1 MSSIDKLLVR
11 GIRSFSPYQENV
23 IEFYSPLTI
32 IVGHNG
38 AGKTTVIECLKYA
51 TTGDLPPNAKG
62 GAFVHDPKVS
72 REVEVKGQIKLKFKN
87 VRGQTMVCT
96 RSLQS
101 TQKKSKLE
109 QKTLESLLSTTDPT
123 TGEPVSISSRCA
135 EMDAE
140 VPLQLGVSRAV
151 LENVLFCHQEESFWP
166 LSEPSVLKKKFDD
179 IFAATRYTKAVD
191 TLKGLKKEL
200 AAELKL
206 EQQKLDFL
214 KADKEKA
221 GKIRFEVEKATSR
234 ERDSRSRIAAIETQ
248 MESVTAAINRLTTE
262 LHSLV
267 GLQAELERLMH
278 DLEMAK
284 VSKDDLLKGLTMMTE
299 PDEILQ
305 RLLEE
310 HNQRANNDDA
320 HLLAL
325 KAEKS
330 EMEDRISEESRRMNS
345 KITEL
350 GVMEAEVERIEKRRS
365 AQREQLAALCLILEI
380 PFSATADLSSLIE
393 KARQKIEE
401 LGQEHT
407 RLTAKFAETERVLVF
422 SIQQVGGKQSSLVE
436 VRRLKRRM
444 HDEAQIKLGN
454 VIEQISECADAQEQI
469 DDLQL
474 QLLDEEG
481 NFNQTK
487 TFIAAANYEERLA
500 ALLEKRRELDRESS
514 QMNQMIA
521 ASSRA
526 ADVRAK
532 INLKRTECDR
542 KTEALGKLQT
552 ELVQANEG
560 LAAIPAESMEMECER
575 LWRSKERELREL
587 QERHENINQVA
598 SLSKSKLQHI
608 KSILEKKQRE
618 LSDKQGRVQAACGR
632 ESFSAHFEEVER
644 DLAQVT
650 QELSSSLSSKATY
663 EAFQTALGTSR
674 SCPLCERHF
683 DNRTEEE
690 LFGRKLAAFI
700 SSLPTKTLELRT
712 RQEVLERQLSELKTL
727 RPISDDVDR
736 LASVEVPELQKEGRT
751 TAEEAT
757 IAEANLDDI
766 NSELSHMILEEKRLA
781 SLKKRA
787 EELAR
792 IRRELSAIQG
802 EITSLEAELGAA
814 GVRMSLEEIQGR
826 LREMAT
832 ARKAAD
838 LEIDQLQGEM
848 RAKQNE
854 ANLREHRQSEL
865 KNQIMRLRLKEVD
878 LTRLRQNKGDIE
890 EQMRSLHEDISAAD
904 RDLKQLESELAG
916 LQEERAII
924 LATREQQ
931 LGELQRVYLS
941 SESQFRRILEI
952 GQEIEALEATS
963 NAQAIERLHDERDA
977 LQARLL
983 TLQATLNVINDRI
996 SLHGKATSEAIV
1008 QERNIRDNL
1017 RLRELSARIK
1027 VLEGDLS
1034 TMRERLGTFDRKTV
1048 SDQLQ
1053 RHELRRSELL
1063 GERSGLFGELRQL
1076 TDQVGRFQHELDSEY
1091 RMIEEE
1097 YRAQYVRFTVT
1108 IGHDQHLIAHDDS
1121 FILLLL
1127 FLPPPPPCRRPRRPL
1142 RI

>member
-191 TLKGLKKEL
+191 TLKGLKKDL

-214 KADKEKA
+214 KADKDKA
-221 GKIRFEVEKATSR
+221 GKIRLEIEKATSR
-234 ERDSRSRIAAIETQ
+234 ERDSRTRIEAIEAQ
-248 MESVTAAINRLTTE
+248 MESVTAAINRLTAE
-262 LHSLV
+262 LHSLA
-267 GLQAELERLMH
+267 GLQAELERLIH

-284 VSKDDLLKGLTMMTE
+284 ASKDDLLRGLTVMAE
-299 PDEILQ
+299 PDDVLQ

-310 HNQRANNDDA
+310 HGQRANNDDA

-325 KAEKS
+325 KAEKG
-330 EMEDRISEESRRMNS
+330 EMEDRINDESKRMNS
-345 KITEL
+345 KVTEI

-365 AQREQLAALCLILEI
+365 AQREQLAALCSTLEI
-380 PFSATADLSSLIE
+380 PFSATADLSSLI
-393 KARQKIEE
+393 ARVRQKVEE

-407 RLTAKFAETERVLVF
+407 RLTAKFAETERVLVL

-454 VIEQISECADAQEQI
+454 IIEQISECADAQEQI

-487 TFIAAANYEERLA
+487 AFIAAAKYEERLA

-521 ASSRA
+521 VSSRA

-532 INLKRTECDR
+532 VNLKRTECDR
-542 KTEALGKLQT
+542 KTETLGKLQA
-552 ELVQANEG
+552 ELVQSNEA
-560 LAAIPAESMEMECER
+560 LTTISVDNMEMECEQ
-575 LWRSKERELREL
+575 LWRVKERELREF
-587 QERHENINQVA
+587 QEKQESINQVS
-598 SLSKSKLQHI
+598 SLSKSKLQHV
-608 KSILEKKQRE
+608 KSILEKKQKE
-618 LSDKQGRVQAACGR
+618 LSDKQGRIQTVCGR

-644 DLAQVT
+644 ELAEVT
-650 QELSSSLSSKATY
+650 QELSSSLSSKTTY
-663 EAFQTALGTSR
+663 EAFQVVLGTSHN
-674 SCPLCERHF
+674 CPLCERRF
-683 DNRTEEE
+683 DSKVEEE
-690 LFGRKLAAFI
+690 LFGRKLAAFV
-700 SSLPTKTLELRT
+700 SSLPTKTIELQT
-712 RQEVLERQLSELKTL
+712 RRKALERQLGELKTL

-736 LASVEVPELQKEGRT
+736 LASVEVPELLKELRT
-751 TAEEAT
+751 TEEEAT

-766 NSELSHMILEEKRLA
+766 NSELSRMILEEKRLA

-792 IRRELSAIQG
+792 LRREVNSLQG
-802 EITSLEAELGAA
+802 EIASLEAELGAA

-826 LREMAT
+826 LREIET

-838 LEIDQLQGEM
+838 LEIERLQDEM
-848 RAKQNE
+848 RTKQSE
-854 ANLREHRQSEL
+854 VNLREHRQSEL
-865 KNQIMRLRLKEVD
+865 KNQIMRLKLKEVD
-878 LTRLRQNKGDIE
+878 LTRLKQNKCDIE
-890 EQMRSLHEDISAAD
+890 EQMRSLHEDIFAAD
-904 RDLKQLESELAG
+904 RDLKQIESELGG
-916 LQEERAII
+916 LQEERAA
-924 LATREQQ
+924 LLVSREQQ
-931 LGELQRVYLS
+931 LGELQRVYSS
-941 SESQFRRILEI
+941 SESQFRRTLEVS
-952 GQEIEALEATS
+952 QEIESLEMTS
-963 NAQAIERLHDERDA
+963 NAQVIGRLHDEREA

-983 TLQATLNVINDRI
+983 TLQATLNAINERI

-1017 RLRELSARIK
+1017 RLRELSARIEA
-1027 VLEGDLS
+1027 LQGNLAA
-1034 TMRERLGTFDRKTV
+1034 MRERLGAFDRKTA

-1053 RHELRRSELL
+1053 RQELRRSELL

-1108 IGHDQHLIAHDDS
+1108 ISYL
-1121 FILLLL
+1121 
-1127 FLPPPPPCRRPRRPL
+1127 
-1142 RI
+1142 